1 MKKRYSIH
9 KIAFLSIMLA
19 LAIVLGYVE
28 SFIPSWV
35 PGVKPG
41 LANLVIV
48 ILLYSCPF
56 YEALLVSL
64 LRVFIVAL
72 LRGTIFQM
80 PFYMSLAGALLSFT
94 LMCLGH
100 FLFEKKFHLI
110 TIYGVSLLGAY
121 SHSLAQVAIASIFV
135 EHGFTTFFYFPF
147 ISLISLL
154 TGLVT
159 SFLADKIMKTEPIKK
174 IKEHEI

>member
-28 SFIPSWV
+28 SFIPSWI

-41 LANLVIV
+41 LANLVII

-80 PFYMSLAGALLSFT
+80 PFYMSLAGAIASFAI
-94 LMCLGH
+94 MCLAY
-100 FLFEKKFHLI
+100 FLFEKKLHIL

-121 SHSLAQVAIASIFV
+121 FHSLAQVGVAAIFV
-135 EHGFTTFFYFPF
+135 EHGLTTFFYFPF
-147 ISLISLL
+147 ISLLSLL
-154 TGLVT
+154 AGLLT
-159 SFLADKIMKTEPIKK
+159 SFLADKILKTEPIRKL
-174 IKEHEI
+174 KE

>member
-19 LAIVLGYVE
+19 LAIVLGYAE
-28 SFIPSWV
+28 SFIPSWI
-35 PGVKPG
+35 PGVKLG
-41 LANLVIV
+41 LANLVIL

-72 LRGTIFQM
+72 LRGSIFQM
-80 PFYMSLAGALLSFT
+80 PFYMSLAGALLSFAF
-94 LMCLGH
+94 MCLGY
-100 FLFEKKFHLI
+100 FLFEKKLHWI
-110 TIYGVSLLGAY
+110 TIYGVSLLGAFM
-121 SHSLAQVAIASIFV
+121 HSLAQVGVAAIFV

-147 ISLISLL
+147 ISLLSLASGFLMSLL
-154 TGLVT
+154 AERILQ
-159 SFLADKIMKTEPIKK
+159 SQPLRKIQE
-174 IKEHEI
+174 EQ

>member
-1 MKKRYSIH
+1 MKKSYSVH
-9 KIAFLSIMLA
+9 KIAFLAIMLA

-28 SFIPSWV
+28 SFIPSWI

-41 LANLVIV
+41 LANLVIL

-80 PFYMSLAGALLSFT
+80 PFYMSLSGAILSFAI
-94 LMCLGH
+94 MCLGY
-100 FLFEKKFHLI
+100 FLLEKKLHLI
-110 TIYGVSLLGAY
+110 TIFGISMLGAY
-121 SHSLAQVAIASIFV
+121 AHSLAQVCVAAIFV
-135 EHGFTTFFYFPF
+135 EHGLTTFFYFPF
-147 ISLISLL
+147 ISLISLATGVL
-154 TGLVT
+154 TAFV
-159 SFLADKIMKTEPIKK
+159 ADKLLESRPIRQ
-174 IKEHEI
+174 IKEQ

>member
-1 MKKRYSIH
+1 MKRYSVK
-9 KIAFLSIMLA
+9 KIAFLAIMLA

-28 SFIPSWV
+28 SFIPSWI

-41 LANLVIV
+41 LANLVIL

-80 PFYMSLAGALLSFT
+80 PFYMSLSGAILSFAM
-94 LMCLGH
+94 MCLAY
-100 FLFEKKFHLI
+100 FLFEKKLHVL

-121 SHSLAQVAIASIFV
+121 AHSLAQVAVAAIFV
-135 EHGFTTFFYFPF
+135 EHGATTFFYFPF
-147 ISLISLL
+147 ISLISLAAGLL
-154 TGLVT
+154 TAILG
-159 SFLADKIMKTEPIKK
+159 DKLLQSRPIRQL
-174 IKEHEI
+174 KE